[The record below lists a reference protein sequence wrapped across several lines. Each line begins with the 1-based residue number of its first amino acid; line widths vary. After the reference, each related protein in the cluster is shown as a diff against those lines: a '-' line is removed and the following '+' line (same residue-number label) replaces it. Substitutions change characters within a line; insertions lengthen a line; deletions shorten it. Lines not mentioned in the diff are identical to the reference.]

1 MNKKDKIT
9 YIVDWIKNYT
19 KTIKS
24 QPVCLVI
31 GVSGGVDSALTSAL
45 CAKTGLKTIAISMP
59 IKQNSSQHDLS
70 LRHLDYLRSNFDNVD
85 CKIIELDNVFKTF
98 EGTMKD
104 FDSELAFANSRSRI
118 RMVTLYQVAQS
129 NNGIVVGTGNK
140 VEDFGV
146 GFYTKY
152 GDGGVDISPIADCT
166 KSEVW
171 DLAREIGVIKDIID
185 AAPTDGLWDDSRNDE
200 NQLGLSYKQLEE
212 AMENKNSQYY
222 KKYEEIRGPNLHK
235 MKPIPVCEF
244 PRD

>member
-1 MNKKDKIT
+1 MNSKDKIE
-9 YIVDWIKNYT
+9 YIVNWIKNYT
-19 KTIKS
+19 KTIKT
-24 QPVCLVI
+24 QPVTLVI
-31 GVSGGVDSALTSAL
+31 GVSGGVDSALTSTL
-45 CAKTGLKTIAISMP
+45 CAHTGLKTIAISMP

-70 LRHLDYLRSNFDNVD
+70 LRHLDYLKKNFDNVD
-85 CKIIELDNVFKTF
+85 CKIIELDNIFKTF
-98 EGTMKD
+98 ESAMQD
-104 FDSELAFANSRSRI
+104 FDSELAFANSRSRL

-171 DLAREIGVIKDIID
+171 DLAKEIGVIKDIID

>member
-1 MNKKDKIT
+1 MNSKDKIE
-9 YIVDWIKNYT
+9 YIVNWIKNYT
-19 KTIKS
+19 KTIKT
-24 QPVCLVI
+24 QPVTLVI
-31 GVSGGVDSALTSAL
+31 GVSGGVDSALTSTL
-45 CAKTGLKTIAISMP
+45 CAHTGLKTIAISMP

-70 LRHLDYLRSNFDNVD
+70 LRHLDYLKKNFDNVD
-85 CKIIELDNVFKTF
+85 CKIIELDNIFKTF
-98 EGTMKD
+98 ESTMQD
-104 FDSELAFANSRSRI
+104 FDSELAFANSRSRL

-171 DLAREIGVIKDIID
+171 DLAKEIGVIKDIID

>member
-1 MNKKDKIT
+1 MNSKDKIN
-9 YIVDWIKNYT
+9 YISMWIKDYAESISNKP
-19 KTIKS
+19 KT
-24 QPVCLVI
+24 LVI
-31 GVSGGVDSALTSAL
+31 GVSGGVDSALTSTL
-45 CAKTGLKTIAISMP
+45 CAKTGLKTIAVSMP
-59 IKQNSSQHDLS
+59 IKQNLSQHDLS
-70 LRHLDYLRSNFDNVD
+70 LRHLKFLKDSFSNVET
-85 CKIIELDNVFKTF
+85 KTIELDNVFKTF
-98 EGTMKD
+98 QDTMQND
-104 FDSELAFANSRSRI
+104 DSELAFANSRSRL
-118 RMVTLYQVAQS
+118 RMVTLYQIAQS

-171 DLAREIGVIKDIID
+171 QLAKEIGVDKDIIS

-212 AMENKNSQYY
+212 AMENNKSKYY
-222 KKYEEIRGPNLHK
+222 KKYEEIRQPNLHK
-235 MKPIPVCEF
+235 MKPIPVCEL